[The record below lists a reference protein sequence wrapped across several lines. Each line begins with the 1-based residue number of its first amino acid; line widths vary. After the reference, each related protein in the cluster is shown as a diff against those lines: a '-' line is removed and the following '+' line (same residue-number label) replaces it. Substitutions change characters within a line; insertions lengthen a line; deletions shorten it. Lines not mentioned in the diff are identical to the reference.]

1 MIIFVRSLP
10 VPRVRR
16 VVTAHRSPRGCA
28 ALRAR
33 LSVGSVS
40 RLSRAPRST
49 RPPCADPR
57 DASRESRV
65 PSPLATEASRPP
77 GAPEPGPHIFLST
90 LASVF
95 VRGPDGRGAGPR
107 RAALHV
113 PLTYAAPGPR
123 TPRKKIIDKLCKQ
136 LHTPSSSHSQHARTR
151 QRALAPHP
159 STRRGAE
166 WVEKRRAQQ
175 RHSTISHRRQT
186 RKHGQ
191 PAPTSRRRAPAAW
204 TEKYAHGAA
213 LRNTAALAV
222 SSAPLSIERGAGGA
236 LAPGPRCRP
245 SPSARLGE

>member
-113 PLTYAAPGPR
+113 PLTYAAPAAHAA
-123 TPRKKIIDKLCKQ
+123 KKNN
-136 LHTPSSSHSQHARTR
+136 R
-151 QRALAPHP
+151 
-159 STRRGAE
+159 
-166 WVEKRRAQQ
+166 
-175 RHSTISHRRQT
+175 
-186 RKHGQ
+186 
-191 PAPTSRRRAPAAW
+191 
-204 TEKYAHGAA
+204 
-213 LRNTAALAV
+213 
-222 SSAPLSIERGAGGA
+222 
-236 LAPGPRCRP
+236 
-245 SPSARLGE
+245 